1 MVWGGY
7 EVTVCARKP
16 CFFLPANNALTELP
30 ASFLE
35 LSSLRVLFFL
45 NNNFAHVPSL
55 LGRSRSLFMLSFKGN
70 NLVRAVHV
78 CVCVRAS
85 VSVCVHA
92 SMSVCVC
99 VRACKCV

>member
-1 MVWGGY
+1 MVGGGY

-16 CFFLPANNALTELP
+16 CFLPANNALTELP

-70 NLVRAVHV
+70 NLVRAVY
-78 CVCVRAS
+78 
-85 VSVCVHA
+85 
-92 SMSVCVC
+92 VC
-99 VRACKCV
+99 VRACKCVCVRACVCKCV

>member
-1 MVWGGY
+1 MVRGGY

-16 CFFLPANNALTELP
+16 CFLPANNALTELP

-55 LGRSRSLFMLSFKGN
+55 LGRSRSLYMLSFKGN

-78 CVCVRAS
+78 CVR
-85 VSVCVHA
+85 VHA